1 LHREDELIFVA
12 VRDSSVFSFFFLS
25 RLCDENDRTAKQPV
39 EKGKNMKKAH
49 FLSNAD
55 TAMNFLRSKQV
66 KITTTTTKKRN
77 TQK

>member
-1 LHREDELIFVA
+1 MEICAGLRGIGTRQREGRHRGTGMIERV
-12 VRDSSVFSFFFLS
+12 VCHKR
-25 RLCDENDRTAKQPV
+25 

-66 KITTTTTKKRN
+66 KITTTTTKKKRN